1 MTMPAN
7 ENNDMTVVVNELE
20 RCKRG
25 LEVTIPPQRVA
36 DEMDRAFREYAQH
49 ARVPGFRKGHIPM
62 DVVRRRFGKDVRD
75 EVIGR
80 MVRNEALRVLE
91 ERRLDPVEPPV
102 LEEVTYEDG
111 QPLKFRATFEVRPA
125 IDVTDY
131 KGLSVSVPR
140 HAVTDEMVEASVRG
154 LAERA
159 ARLEAIDPARPVQKG
174 DFIVGTLSCRFLKG
188 KGKNLKDEPL
198 LLEAGSEENHPD
210 FNAAIL
216 GMEAG
221 TTRAF
226 EVDYPADYNA
236 VSLRNSTVEYTLVLQ
251 EIKKKVVPP
260 LDDSLAKE
268 IGAFASIEE
277 MRAKVRSEIERRAAL
292 AERDEARQRLL
303 ADLVRRHPVDVPD
316 AMVEAQLDARLEA
329 MAREMIARGVDPM
342 KAEIDWPQERERARP
357 GAADAVRAMLLL
369 DAIAVREQIEASEED
384 LNEVLKEEA
393 RRHNASVASVKE
405 KLGQSAR
412 LSSLRRQIVREKSL
426 DLVLRDATITPE
438 VR

>member
-1 MTMPAN
+1 MPAN
-7 ENNDMTVVVNELE
+7 DNDAMTVVVNELE

-25 LEVTIPPQRVA
+25 LEVAIPHVRVA
-36 DEMDRAFREYAQH
+36 DEMDRAFREYAHH

-62 DVVRRRFGKDVRD
+62 DVVRRRFGKEVRD

-80 MVRNEALRVLE
+80 IVRTEALRILE

-125 IDVTDY
+125 IEVSDY
-131 KGLSVSVPR
+131 RGLSVTVPK
-140 HAVTDEMVEASVRG
+140 HAVTDEMVESSVRG

-159 ARLEAIDPARPVQKG
+159 ARLEAISGRPVQKG
-174 DFIVGTLSCRFLKG
+174 DFIVGTLSCRFVKG

-221 TTRAF
+221 TTRTF

-236 VSLRNSTVEYTLVLQ
+236 VSLRNSIVEYTLVLQ

-268 IGAFASIEE
+268 IGAFASMEE
-277 MRAKVRSEIERRAAL
+277 MRARVRSEIERRAAL

-303 ADLVRRHPVDVPD
+303 ADLVRRHPMEVPD
-316 AMVEAQLDARLEA
+316 AMVEAQIDARVEA
-329 MAREMIARGVDPM
+329 LAREMIARGVDPM

-357 GAADAVRAMLLL
+357 GATDAVRAMLLL
-369 DAIAVREQIEASEED
+369 DAIAAREKIEASEDD

-393 RRHNASVASVKE
+393 RRHNSSVASVKE

-412 LSSLRRQIVREKSL
+412 LAGIRRQIVREKSL
-426 DLVLRDATITPE
+426 DFVLRDATITPE

>member
-1 MTMPAN
+1 MPAN
-7 ENNDMTVVVNELE
+7 DNDAMTVVVNELE

-25 LEVTIPPQRVA
+25 LEVAIPHVRVA
-36 DEMDRAFREYAQH
+36 DEMDRAFREYAHH

-62 DVVRRRFGKDVRD
+62 DVVRRRFGKEVRD

-80 MVRNEALRVLE
+80 IVRTEALRILE

-125 IDVTDY
+125 IEVSDY
-131 KGLSVSVPR
+131 RGLSVTVPK
-140 HAVTDEMVEASVRG
+140 HAVTDEMVESSVRG

-159 ARLEAIDPARPVQKG
+159 ARLEAISGRPVQKG
-174 DFIVGTLSCRFLKG
+174 DFIVGTLSCRFVKG

-221 TTRAF
+221 TTRTF

-236 VSLRNSTVEYTLVLQ
+236 VSLRNSIVEYTLVLQ

-268 IGAFASIEE
+268 IGAFASMEE
-277 MRAKVRSEIERRAAL
+277 MRARVRSEIERRAAL

-303 ADLVRRHPVDVPD
+303 ADLVRRHPMEVPD
-316 AMVEAQLDARLEA
+316 AMVEAQIDARVEA
-329 MAREMIARGVDPM
+329 LAREMIARGVDPM

-357 GAADAVRAMLLL
+357 GATDAVRAMLLL
-369 DAIAVREQIEASEED
+369 DAIAARENIEASEDD

-393 RRHNASVASVKE
+393 RRHNSSVASVKE

-412 LSSLRRQIVREKSL
+412 LAGIRRQIVREKSL
-426 DLVLRDATITPE
+426 DFVLRDATITPE

>member
-1 MTMPAN
+1 MPAN
-7 ENNDMTVVVNELE
+7 ESDAMNVIVNELE

-25 LEVTIPPQRVA
+25 LEVTIPGSRVA
-36 DEMDRAFREYAQH
+36 DEMTRAFQEYAHH
-49 ARVPGFRKGHIPM
+49 ARVPGFRKGKIPI
-62 DVVRRRFGKDVRD
+62 DVVRRRFAKEVRD

-80 MVRNEALRVLE
+80 LVRSEALRVLE
-91 ERRLDPVEPPV
+91 EKHLDPVEAPV
-102 LEEVTYEDG
+102 LEEVTWEDG
-111 QPLKFRATFEVRPA
+111 QPLKFRATFEVRPE
-125 IDVTDY
+125 IDVKDY
-131 KGLSVSVPR
+131 RGLKVTVPK
-140 HAVTDEMVEASVRG
+140 HAVTDDMVETSMRG

-159 ARLEAIDPARPVQKG
+159 ARLEAISGRPVQKG
-174 DFIVGTLSCRFLKG
+174 DYIVGTLSCRFLKG

-216 GMEAG
+216 GMNAG
-221 TTRAF
+221 ETKTF

-236 VSLRNSTVEYTLVLQ
+236 VSLRNSTVEYTLVLT
-251 EIKKKVVPP
+251 EIKQKIVPG
-260 LDDSLAKE
+260 LDDALAKE
-268 IGAFASIEE
+268 IGSFTSLEE
-277 MRAKVRSEIERRAAL
+277 MRTRVRSEIERRAAA

-303 ADLVRRHPVDVPD
+303 ADLVKRHPVDVPES
-316 AMVEAQLDARLEA
+316 MVEAQLDARIES
-329 MAREMIARGVDPM
+329 MARDLISRGIDPA
-342 KAEIDWPQERERARP
+342 KAEVDWPGERERART
-357 GAADAVRAMLLL
+357 AASDAVRAMLLL
-369 DAIAVREQIEASEED
+369 DAIAVREKIEATEED
-384 LNEVLKEEA
+384 LNDVLKEEA

>member
-1 MTMPAN
+1 MPAN
-7 ENNDMTVVVNELE
+7 DNDAMTVVVNELE

-25 LEVTIPPQRVA
+25 LEVAIPHVRVA
-36 DEMDRAFREYAQH
+36 DEMDRAFREYAHH

-62 DVVRRRFGKDVRD
+62 DVVRRRFGKEVRD

-80 MVRNEALRVLE
+80 IVRTEALRILE

-125 IDVTDY
+125 IEVSDY
-131 KGLSVSVPR
+131 RGLSVTVPK
-140 HAVTDEMVEASVRG
+140 HAVTDEMVESSVRG

-159 ARLEAIDPARPVQKG
+159 ARLEAISGRPVQKG
-174 DFIVGTLSCRFLKG
+174 DFIVGTLSCRFVKG

-221 TTRAF
+221 TTRTF

-236 VSLRNSTVEYTLVLQ
+236 VSLRNSIVEYTLVLQ

-268 IGAFASIEE
+268 IGAFASMEE
-277 MRAKVRSEIERRAAL
+277 MRARVRSEIERRAAL

-303 ADLVRRHPVDVPD
+303 ADLVRRHPMEVPD
-316 AMVEAQLDARLEA
+316 AMVEAQIDGRVEA
-329 MAREMIARGVDPM
+329 LAREMIARGVDPM

-357 GAADAVRAMLLL
+357 GATDAVRAMLLL
-369 DAIAVREQIEASEED
+369 DAIAAREKIEASEDD

-393 RRHNASVASVKE
+393 RRHNSSVASVKE

-412 LSSLRRQIVREKSL
+412 LAGIRRQIVREKSL
-426 DLVLRDATITPE
+426 DFVLRDATITPE

>member
-7 ENNDMTVVVNELE
+7 DTDTMNVVVNELE

-25 LEVTIPPQRVA
+25 LEVTIPPERVA
-36 DEMDRAFREYAQH
+36 DEMARAFREYAQH

-80 MVRNEALRVLE
+80 MVRTEALRILE
-91 ERRLDPVEPPV
+91 ERSLDPVEPPV

-125 IDVTDY
+125 IELTDY
-131 KGLSVSVPR
+131 RGLRVSVPK
-140 HAVTDEMVEASVRG
+140 HAVTDEMVEASVQG

-159 ARLEAIDPARPVQKG
+159 ARLEAISGRPVQKG

-188 KGKNLKDEPL
+188 KGKNLKDEPI

-210 FNAAIL
+210 FNAAVL

-221 TTRAF
+221 ATRTF

-236 VSLRNSTVEYTLVLQ
+236 VSLRNSSVEYILVLQ
-251 EIKKKVVPP
+251 EIKKKVIPP

-277 MRAKVRSEIERRAAL
+277 MRAKVRGEIERRAAL

-316 AMVEAQLDARLEA
+316 AMVEAQLDARLET

-369 DAIAVREQIEASEED
+369 DAIAVREQIEATEED
-384 LNEVLKEEA
+384 LNDVLKEEA

-412 LSSLRRQIVREKSL
+412 LASLRRQIVREKSL

>member
-1 MTMPAN
+1 MPVN
-7 ENNDMTVVVNELE
+7 ESDAMNVVVNELE

-25 LEVTIPPQRVA
+25 LEVTIPEGRVA
-36 DEMDRAFREYAQH
+36 DEMARAYQEYAHH
-49 ARVPGFRKGHIPM
+49 ARVPGFRKGKIPL
-62 DVVRRRFGKDVRD
+62 DVVRRRFGKEVRD

-80 MVRNEALRVLE
+80 LVRSEALRILE
-91 ERRLDPVEPPV
+91 ERRLDPVEAPV
-102 LEEVTYEDG
+102 LEEVTWEDG

-125 IDVTDY
+125 IEVQDY
-131 KGLSVSVPR
+131 RGLSVTVPR
-140 HAVTDEMVEASVRG
+140 HAVTDEMVETSMRG

-159 ARLEAIDPARPVQKG
+159 ARLEAIGGRPVQKG
-174 DFIVGTLSCRFLKG
+174 DYIVGTLSCRFLKG

-221 TTRAF
+221 ETRTF
-226 EVDYPADYNA
+226 EVDYPDDYNA
-236 VSLRNSTVEYTLVLQ
+236 VSLRNSSVEYTLVLQ
-251 EIKKKVVPP
+251 EIKRKVVPD
-260 LDDSLAKE
+260 LDDALAKE
-268 IGAFASIEE
+268 IGSFASLEE
-277 MRAKVRSEIERRAAL
+277 MRNRVRSEIERRAAA

-303 ADLVRRHPVDVPD
+303 ADLVKRHPVDVPES
-316 AMVEAQLDARLEA
+316 MVEHQLDARIEA
-329 MAREMIARGVDPM
+329 MAREMIGRGMDPA
-342 KAEIDWPQERERARP
+342 KAEVDWPQERERARP
-357 GAADAVRAMLLL
+357 AAADAVRAMLLL
-369 DAIAVREQIEASEED
+369 DAIADRERIEATEED

-426 DLVLRDATITPE
+426 DFVLRDATITPE

>member
-1 MTMPAN
+1 MPAN
-7 ENNDMTVVVNELE
+7 ENDAMTVVVNELE

-25 LEVTIPPQRVA
+25 LEVTIPEQRVA
-36 DEMDRAFREYAQH
+36 DEMARAFREYAHH
-49 ARVPGFRKGHIPM
+49 ARIPGFRKGHIPM
-62 DVVRRRFGKDVRD
+62 DVVRRRFGKEVRD
-75 EVIGR
+75 EVVGR
-80 MVRNEALRVLE
+80 LVQSEALRILE

-125 IDVTDY
+125 IEVNDYRGLRVT
-131 KGLSVSVPR
+131 VPK
-140 HAVTDEMVEASVRG
+140 HTVTDEMVEASVRG

-159 ARLEAIDPARPVQKG
+159 ARLEAIAPARPVQKG
-174 DFIVGTLSCRFLKG
+174 DFIIGTLSCRFLKG

-221 TTRAF
+221 TTRTF

-236 VSLRNSTVEYTLVLQ
+236 VSLRNSTVEYTLVLG

-277 MRAKVRSEIERRAAL
+277 VRTKVRSEIERRAAL
-292 AERDEARQRLL
+292 AERDEARQRLI
-303 ADLVRRHPVDVPD
+303 ADLVRRHPVEVPD
-316 AMVEAQLDARLEA
+316 AMIEAQIDARIESL
-329 MAREMIARGVDPM
+329 AREMIQRGIDPM
-342 KAEIDWPQERERARP
+342 KAEIDWPQERERVRP
-357 GAADAVRAMLLL
+357 AAADAVRAMLLL
-369 DAIAVREQIEASEED
+369 DAIAAREKIEASEEE

-393 RRHNASVASVKE
+393 RRHNSSVASVKE

-412 LSSLRRQIVREKSL
+412 LAGLRRQIVREKSL
-426 DLVLRDATITPE
+426 DFVLRDATITPE

>member
-1 MTMPAN
+1 MPAN
-7 ENNDMTVVVNELE
+7 DNDAMTVVVNELE

-25 LEVTIPPQRVA
+25 LEVAIPHVRVA
-36 DEMDRAFREYAQH
+36 DEMDRAFREYAHH

-62 DVVRRRFGKDVRD
+62 DVVRRRFGKEVRD

-80 MVRNEALRVLE
+80 IVRTEALRILE

-125 IDVTDY
+125 IEVSDY
-131 KGLSVSVPR
+131 RGLSVTVPK
-140 HAVTDEMVEASVRG
+140 HAVTDEMVESSVRG

-159 ARLEAIDPARPVQKG
+159 ARLEAISGRPVQKG
-174 DFIVGTLSCRFLKG
+174 DFIVGTLSCRFVKG

-198 LLEAGSEENHPD
+198 LLEAGSEANHPD

-221 TTRAF
+221 TTRTF

-236 VSLRNSTVEYTLVLQ
+236 VSLRNSIVEYTLVLQ

-268 IGAFASIEE
+268 IGAFASMEE
-277 MRAKVRSEIERRAAL
+277 MRARVRSEIERRAAL

-303 ADLVRRHPVDVPD
+303 ADLVRRHPMEVPD
-316 AMVEAQLDARLEA
+316 AMVEAQIDGRVEA
-329 MAREMIARGVDPM
+329 LAREMIARGVDPM

-357 GAADAVRAMLLL
+357 GATDAVRAMLLL
-369 DAIAVREQIEASEED
+369 DAIAAREKIEASEEE

-393 RRHNASVASVKE
+393 RRHNSSVASVKE

-412 LSSLRRQIVREKSL
+412 LAGLRRQIVREKSL
-426 DLVLRDATITPE
+426 DFVLRDATITPE

>member
-1 MTMPAN
+1 MN
-7 ENNDMTVVVNELE
+7 VIVNDLE

-25 LEVTIPPQRVA
+25 LEVTIPGNRVA
-36 DEMDRAFREYAQH
+36 DEMSRAFQEYAHH
-49 ARVPGFRKGHIPM
+49 ARVPGFRKGKIPL
-62 DVVRRRFGKDVRD
+62 DVVRRRFAKEVRD

-80 MVRNEALRVLE
+80 LVRSEALRVLE
-91 ERRLDPVEPPV
+91 ERRLEPVEAPV
-102 LEEVTYEDG
+102 LEEVTWEDG
-111 QPLKFRATFEVRPA
+111 QPLKFRATFEVRPE
-125 IDVTDY
+125 IDVKDY
-131 KGLSVSVPR
+131 RGIQVSVPK
-140 HAVTDEMVEASVRG
+140 HAVTDEMVETSMRG

-159 ARLEAIDPARPVQKG
+159 ARLEAIAGRPVQKG
-174 DFIVGTLSCRFLKG
+174 DYIVGTLSCRFLKG
-188 KGKNLKDEPL
+188 KGKNLKDEAL

-216 GMEAG
+216 GMNAG
-221 TTRAF
+221 ETKTF

-251 EIKKKVVPP
+251 EIKKKVVPG
-260 LDDSLAKE
+260 LDDALAKE
-268 IGAFASIEE
+268 IGSFASLEE
-277 MRAKVRSEIERRAAL
+277 MRTRVRSEIERRAAA

-303 ADLVRRHPVDVPD
+303 ADLVKRHPVDVPES
-316 AMVEAQLDARLEA
+316 MVEAQLDARIEA
-329 MAREMIARGVDPM
+329 MARDLISRGIDPA
-342 KAEIDWPQERERARP
+342 KAEVDWPGERERAR
-357 GAADAVRAMLLL
+357 AAASDAVRAMLLL
-369 DAIAVREQIEASEED
+369 DAIAVREKIEATEED
-384 LNEVLKEEA
+384 LNDVLKEEA

>member
-1 MTMPAN
+1 MPAN
-7 ENNDMTVVVNELE
+7 ESDAMNVIVNELE

-25 LEVTIPPQRVA
+25 LEVTIPGSRVA
-36 DEMDRAFREYAQH
+36 DEMARAFQEYAHH
-49 ARVPGFRKGHIPM
+49 ARVPGFRKGKIPI
-62 DVVRRRFGKDVRD
+62 DVVRRRFAKEVRE

-80 MVRNEALRVLE
+80 LVRSEALRVLE
-91 ERRLDPVEPPV
+91 EKHLDPVEAPV

-111 QPLKFRATFEVRPA
+111 QPLKFRATFEVRPE
-125 IDVTDY
+125 IEVKDYRGLKVT
-131 KGLSVSVPR
+131 VPK
-140 HAVTDEMVEASVRG
+140 HAVTDDMVETSMRG

-159 ARLEAIDPARPVQKG
+159 ARLEAISGRPVQKG
-174 DFIVGTLSCRFLKG
+174 DYIVGTLSCRFLKG

-216 GMEAG
+216 GMTASE
-221 TTRAF
+221 TKTF

-236 VSLRNSTVEYTLVLQ
+236 VSLRNSTVEYTLVLT
-251 EIKKKVVPP
+251 EIKQKIVPG
-260 LDDSLAKE
+260 LDDALAKE
-268 IGAFASIEE
+268 IGSFASLEE
-277 MRAKVRSEIERRAAL
+277 MRTRVRSEIERRAAA

-303 ADLVRRHPVDVPD
+303 ADLVKRHPVDVPES
-316 AMVEAQLDARLEA
+316 MVEAQLDARIEA
-329 MAREMIARGVDPM
+329 MARDLISRGIDPA
-342 KAEIDWPQERERARP
+342 KAEVDWPGERERAR
-357 GAADAVRAMLLL
+357 AAASDAVRAMLLL
-369 DAIAVREQIEASEED
+369 DAIAVREKIEATEED
-384 LNEVLKEEA
+384 LNDVLKEEA

>member
-1 MTMPAN
+1 MPAN
-7 ENNDMTVVVNELE
+7 ESDAMNVVVNELE

-25 LEVTIPPQRVA
+25 LEVTIPNVRVA
-36 DEMDRAFREYAQH
+36 DEMARAFQEYAHH
-49 ARVPGFRKGHIPM
+49 ARVPGFRKGKIPL
-62 DVVRRRFGKDVRD
+62 DVVRRRFGKEVRD

-80 MVRNEALRVLE
+80 LVRDEALRILE
-91 ERRLDPVEPPV
+91 DRRLDPVEAPV
-102 LEEVTYEDG
+102 LEEVTWEDG
-111 QPLKFRATFEVRPA
+111 QPLKFRATFEVRPR

-131 KGLSVSVPR
+131 RGLSVTVTK
-140 HAVTDEMVEASVRG
+140 HAVTDEMVETSMRG

-159 ARLEAIDPARPVQKG
+159 ARLEAIAGRPVQKG

-216 GMEAG
+216 GMSAG
-221 TTRAF
+221 ETKTF

-236 VSLRNSTVEYTLVLQ
+236 VSLRNSTVEYALVLT
-251 EIKKKVVPP
+251 EIKKKVVPEI
-260 LDDSLAKE
+260 DDALAKE
-268 IGAFASIEE
+268 IGSFASVEE
-277 MRAKVRSEIERRAAL
+277 MRARVRSEIERRAAA
-292 AERDEARQRLL
+292 AERDEARQGVL
-303 ADLVRRHPVDVPD
+303 ADLVKRHPIDVPES
-316 AMVEAQLDARLEA
+316 MVEAQLDARIEA
-329 MAREMIARGVDPM
+329 MAREMIARGIDPA
-342 KAEIDWPQERERARP
+342 KAEVDWPGERERARP
-357 GAADAVRAMLLL
+357 AAADAVRAMLLL
-369 DAIAVREQIEASEED
+369 DAIAVREKIEASEED

-412 LSSLRRQIVREKSL
+412 LASLRRQIVREKSL
-426 DLVLRDATITPE
+426 DFVLRDATITPE

>member
-1 MTMPAN
+1 MPAN
-7 ENNDMTVVVNELE
+7 ENDAMTVVVNELE

-25 LEVTIPPQRVA
+25 LEVNIPEQRVA
-36 DEMDRAFREYAQH
+36 DEMARAFREYAHH

-62 DVVRRRFGKDVRD
+62 DVVRRRFGKEVRD
-75 EVIGR
+75 EVVGR
-80 MVRNEALRVLE
+80 LVQSEALRILE

-125 IDVTDY
+125 IEVNDYRGLRVT
-131 KGLSVSVPR
+131 VPK
-140 HAVTDEMVEASVRG
+140 HTVTDEMVEASVRG

-159 ARLEAIDPARPVQKG
+159 ARLEAIAPARPVQKG
-174 DFIVGTLSCRFLKG
+174 DFIIGTLSCRFLKG

-221 TTRAF
+221 TTRTF

-236 VSLRNSTVEYTLVLQ
+236 VSLRNSTVEYTLVLG

-277 MRAKVRSEIERRAAL
+277 VRTKVRSEIERRAAL
-292 AERDEARQRLL
+292 AERDEARQRLI
-303 ADLVRRHPVDVPD
+303 ADLVRRHPVEVPD
-316 AMVEAQLDARLEA
+316 AMIEAQIDARIESL
-329 MAREMIARGVDPM
+329 AREMIQRGIDPM
-342 KAEIDWPQERERARP
+342 KAEIDWPQERERVRP
-357 GAADAVRAMLLL
+357 AAADAVRAMLLL
-369 DAIAVREQIEASEED
+369 DAIAAREKIEASEEE

-393 RRHNASVASVKE
+393 RRHNSSVASVKE

-412 LSSLRRQIVREKSL
+412 LAGLRRQIVREKSL
-426 DLVLRDATITPE
+426 DFVLRDATITPE